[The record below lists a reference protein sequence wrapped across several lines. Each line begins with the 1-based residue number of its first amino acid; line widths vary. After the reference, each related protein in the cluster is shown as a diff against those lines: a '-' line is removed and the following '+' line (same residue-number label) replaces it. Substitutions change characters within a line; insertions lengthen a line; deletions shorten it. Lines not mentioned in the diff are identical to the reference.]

1 MVDNFLF
8 DQGGKEERQAGEE
21 DPGQSG
27 AGLLGR
33 VPASPGPG
41 QHHGDGHQED
51 VQAERHLRP
60 GAGHGR
66 HREDRAQPAQKRT
79 SCSAGNIM
87 YSIELQVIHRFSQ
100 LLVKS
105 TC

>member
-1 MVDNFLF
+1 MVDNNFYAP
-8 DQGGKEERQAGEE
+8 GGKEERQAGEE

-27 AGLLGR
+27 ASLLGR
-33 VPASPGPG
+33 VPSSPGPG
-41 QHHGDGHQED
+41 QHHRDGHQED

-79 SCSAGNIM
+79 SRSAGNMQCIAVTILTLHKEK
-87 YSIELQVIHRFSQ
+87 YFI
-100 LLVKS
+100 
-105 TC
+105 